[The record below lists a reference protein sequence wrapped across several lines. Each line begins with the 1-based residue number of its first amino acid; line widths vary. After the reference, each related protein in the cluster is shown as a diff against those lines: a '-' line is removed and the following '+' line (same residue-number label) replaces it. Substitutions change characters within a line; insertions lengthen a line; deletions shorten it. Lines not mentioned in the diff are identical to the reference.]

1 MDRAHLI
8 GALVILAILAF
19 QARTTLRVWR
29 SKLFDR
35 PQKIAQ
41 SQLIWLLPVIG
52 AAIVMS
58 VLQDEDAREKGPPP
72 GLGR

>member
-1 MDRAHLI
+1 LDRAHLI

>member
-1 MDRAHLI
+1 MSSAAWVGIVLV
-8 GALVILAILAF
+8 LVILGF

-35 PQKIAQ
+35 SQKIAQ
-41 SQLIWLLPVIG
+41 SQLIWFLPLIG
-52 AAIVMS
+52 AVIVMS
-58 VLQDEDAREKGPPP
+58 VLDDEIDRTKGPPP

>member
-1 MDRAHLI
+1 MERAEWIGLLI
-8 GALVILAILAF
+8 IVAILAF

-35 PQKIAQ
+35 SQKVAQ
-41 SQLIWLLPVIG
+41 SQLIWLLPLIG
-52 AAIVMS
+52 AVIVMS
-58 VLQDEDAREKGPPP
+58 VLQDEDQREKGPPP

>member
-1 MDRAHLI
+1 MERAHWI
-8 GALVILAILAF
+8 GLFIMLAILAF
-19 QARTTLRVWR
+19 QARTTLQVWR

-41 SQLIWLLPVIG
+41 SQLIWFLPLIG
-52 AAIVMS
+52 AVIVMS

>member
-1 MDRAHLI
+1 MHAAEWTGVLLI
-8 GALVILAILAF
+8 LVVLAF
-19 QARTTLRVWR
+19 QARTTRRVWR

-41 SQLIWLLPVIG
+41 SQLIWLLPLIG
-52 AAIVMS
+52 AVIVMS
-58 VLQDEDAREKGPPP
+58 VLEDEDQREKGPPP

>member
-1 MDRAHLI
+1 LERGALVGGLI
-8 GALVILAILAF
+8 LLVILAF
-19 QARTTLRVWR
+19 QVRTTMRVWR

-35 PQKIAQ
+35 PQKVAQ
-41 SQLIWLLPVIG
+41 SQLIWFLPLIG

-58 VLQDEDAREKGPPP
+58 VLEDEVEREKGPPP

>member
-1 MDRAHLI
+1 MERGTLVGVLI
-8 GALVILAILAF
+8 VVVIVAF
-19 QARTTLRVWR
+19 QVATTMRVWR

-35 PQKIAQ
+35 PQKLAQ
-41 SQLIWLLPVIG
+41 SQLIWFLPLIG

-58 VLQDEDAREKGPPP
+58 VLEDEVEREKGPPP